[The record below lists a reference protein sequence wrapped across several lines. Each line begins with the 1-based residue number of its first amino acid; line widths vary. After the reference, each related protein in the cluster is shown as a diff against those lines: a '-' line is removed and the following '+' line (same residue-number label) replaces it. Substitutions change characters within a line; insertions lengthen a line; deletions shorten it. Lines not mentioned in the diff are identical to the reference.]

1 MKTAV
6 VIGATS
12 GMGRGL
18 ALRLAED
25 GYNVGVTGR
34 RESLLQDLAQMDK
47 EHIVPLVMDI
57 TDTGRTEECLW
68 HFLAIWGKIDL
79 LILCAGTGE
88 LNHSLDFAIEKNTIH
103 TNIIGFTFVADW
115 VYRLFERQ
123 GYGQLVILSSIAG
136 LRGDAGAPAY
146 NATKAYQINYAQ
158 GLRKKSV
165 KSGLPIVITDI
176 RPGFVDTA
184 MAKGEG
190 LFWITPLEKAVSQIY
205 RAIHRKRPVVYVS
218 KRWGCVATLLKMI
231 PARIYHQIG

>member
-18 ALRLAED
+18 ALRLAGD
-25 GYNVGVTGR
+25 GYHVGVTGR

-57 TDTGRTEECLW
+57 TDTGRTEECLL

-88 LNHSLDFAIEKNTIH
+88 LNHSLDFAIEENTIH

-115 VYRLFERQ
+115 AYRQFERQ

-165 KSGLPIVITDI
+165 KFGLPIVITDI

-218 KRWGCVATLLKMI
+218 KRWGWVATLLKML
-231 PARIYHQIG
+231 PVQIYHQIG